1 LAKEDEAMRNYTEY
15 GTEIETTRGYE
26 GEIQVFGLD
35 FSPARMANLNNIF
48 RPERLL
54 ILIAFLVVAYFLYQK
69 DGDLK
74 NYLIIAGVAGIITIL
89 LVNALD
95 TNLPGASTSSTS
107 QIKEDKKK
115 SFDYI

>member
-1 LAKEDEAMRNYTEY
+1 MKNYTEY

-35 FSPARMANLNNIF
+35 FSTARILNLNNIF

-54 ILIAFLVVAYFLYQK
+54 ILIAFLITAYFLYQK

-89 LVNALD
+89 LVNAFD
-95 TNLPGASTSSTS
+95 TNLPGASTPST
-107 QIKEDKKK
+107 QPKEEKKK
-115 SFDYI
+115 SFDYDYI

>member
-1 LAKEDEAMRNYTEY
+1 MRNYTEY

-54 ILIAFLVVAYFLYQK
+54 ILIAFLITGYFLYQK

-74 NYLIIAGVAGIITIL
+74 NYLLIAFIAGIITIL

-95 TNLPGASTSSTS
+95 TNLPGASAPSTS
-107 QIKEDKKK
+107 QPKEEKKK
-115 SFDYI
+115 SFDYDYI